1 MAIAGL
7 LVPEE
12 KSRYSQVPAIEMQGG
27 GGGVGGYGLI
37 EKMLMVWLITSPVC
51 Q

>member
-1 MAIAGL
+1 MAVAGL

-27 GGGVGGYGLI
+27 GVGGYGLT
-37 EKMLMVWLITSPVC
+37 EKMLMV
-51 Q
+51 